1 MFTFIKKQIKFI
13 ILQEQNKIRDGVLQ
27 KKNEICEP
35 MLNVCELIGNLFSE
49 YKVLNVK
56 CKY

>member
-1 MFTFIKKQIKFI
+1 MGYYK
-13 ILQEQNKIRDGVLQ
+13 

>member
-1 MFTFIKKQIKFI
+1 MGYYK
-13 ILQEQNKIRDGVLQ
+13 
-27 KKNEICEP
+27 KKNEICEL
-35 MLNVCELIGNLFSE
+35 MFNVCELIGNLFSE